1 MLVVVSGPPCS
12 GKSHYIR
19 ERATTDDI
27 VIDLDRIALAFAIEG
42 TGDHDYP
49 DHIRV
54 VARKARL
61 AAIDMAIRYAQAT
74 NVWIIEAAP
83 TSQARAWYAAR
94 GAKFIRCTATAAE
107 LAERASQRPERNQRL
122 IASLGN

>member
-1 MLVVVSGPPCS
+1 VALIVVSGPPCS
-12 GKSHYIR
+12 GKSTYIR
-19 ERATTDDI
+19 QRATADDV

-49 DHIRV
+49 DHIRA

-61 AAIDMAIRYAQAT
+61 AAIDLAIRYAQAT

-94 GAKFIRCTATAAE
+94 GARFVKCTATPTE
-107 LAERASQRPERNQRL
+107 LAERISRRPERNQRL
-122 IASLGN
+122 IASL